1 MKPNRAVKKKQNKTK
16 QKHHSHPSSEYGN
29 LPHHC

>member
-1 MKPNRAVKKKQNKTK
+1 MTPNRAVKKKKTK
-16 QKHHSHPSSEYGN
+16 LKKPRSHPSSEYGT